1 MRRLTITLSDERHTA
16 LKQAAARR
24 HVTIGALIDESLER
38 AGIKTSEAAAS
49 LVAVAR
55 RRSALGEAAAV
66 KLALR
71 ETRAARRR

>member
-24 HVTIGALIDESLER
+24 NVTIGALIDESLER

-49 LVAVAR
+49 LVVEAR
-55 RRSALGEAAAV
+55 RRSALNEATAV